1 MDIGPALGMERTF
14 AFRGKSYTL
23 TGMSPL
29 QMARFSTWLQMRA
42 QANCARTMETCP
54 PEMQGWA
61 RAQTSI
67 VQSDI
72 AAGVYGIG
80 GEAYVK
86 GSVTMEG
93 AAQILYLAISEDDP
107 AVTYD
112 DCLDM
117 IKDRFNDMARQMAA
131 EQAAEMRDAG
141 KS

>member
-1 MDIGPALGMERTF
+1 MDIGPAMGMGRVF
-14 AFRGKSYTL
+14 VFRDKTYTL

-54 PEMQGWA
+54 PEMQSWA
-61 RAQTSI
+61 RSQTSI
-67 VQSDI
+67 VQADI

-86 GSVTMEG
+86 GSLTMEG

-107 AVTYD
+107 AVTYE

-117 IKDRFNDMARQMAA
+117 VKDRFNAMARQMAV
-131 EQAAEMRDAG
+131 EQAAEMREAG